1 MVLLK
6 KILQVCLSSQEK
18 KKKRAKKEGNEK
30 ERKGEQQAVIKVGI
44 DPSIVF

>member
-6 KILQVCLSSQEK
+6 KILQVCLSSQE